1 MAARIEHSNS
11 SPEILGILPLQ
22 DAVLFPNTVIPLAV
36 VKKPG
41 IALVEEA
48 LREGK
53 QIGLVALKDKDT
65 EDPGPEDVRRVGTV
79 GTIQKML
86 KVPDGTLRC
95 IVAGS
100 TVFRVDEF
108 TQAQPYLA
116 GTISELPDIT
126 VESEELVAMHRNLA
140 SLFQKLLG
148 YLPQA
153 PREMEMEVN
162 NITDSNLLTYFIAST
177 MRLETADRQA
187 ILEERN
193 TVKRMRKLTM
203 LLTKELEVVELGH
216 KIQSDIQRE
225 MEKNQREFYL
235 RQQLRAIQ
243 EELGDTDPQ
252 QAEANELRKKIDEAQ
267 MPEEVQ
273 KAADREL
280 DRLSKVP
287 QASPEYS
294 VIRTYLDWL
303 VQLPWGKETSDA
315 IDIAQARTVLD
326 ADHYD
331 LEKVKDRIIEYLAV
345 GKLKK
350 RLAGPILCFVGPPG
364 VGKTS
369 LGQSIARAMGRKFVR
384 LSVGGVRD
392 EAEIRGHRRTY
403 IGAMPGTIVR
413 ALRDAG
419 TRNPVMMIDEI
430 DKVGS
435 DFRGDPQ
442 SALLEVLDPEQNN
455 SFRDH
460 YLDLPF
466 DLSHVLFICT
476 ANQLET
482 ISPPLRDAGTRN
494 PVMMID
500 EIDKV
505 GSDYR
510 GDPQSALLEVLDPAQ
525 NNTFRDHYLDL
536 PFDLSSVLFICTANN
551 LDTISPPLRDRMEII
566 TLSGYTEF
574 EKLQIAK
581 RYLLK
586 KQREANG
593 LRDSQAQ
600 INDAA
605 IRTVINDYTREA
617 GVRNLEREIGT
628 IFRKIARRIAE
639 EARFKARVKPE
650 SVQEYLSK
658 PRFFNEVKKRT
669 ATVGVATGL
678 AWTPVGGDIM
688 FIEVTVMPGTGKLG
702 LTGQLGDVMKES
714 AQAAISFL
722 RSRSSELG
730 LPDEYFNKHDVHVHV
745 PAGAVPKD
753 GPSAGIALATA
764 LASFLTNTKVDSNL
778 AMTGEITLTG
788 QVLPIGGLK
797 EKVLGAKR
805 AGISKIV
812 IPKRNEVDLDD
823 VPKEVR
829 DTMSFV
835 PVEEISEVFEQAFGK
850 RIVTPV
856 TLGYEDSRAGVVVPM
871 RRAIKRGPSGE
882 RKRPNGRQRT
892 AVSTRKR

>member
-1 MAARIEHSNS
+1 
-11 SPEILGILPLQ
+11 
-22 DAVLFPNTVIPLAV
+22 
-36 VKKPG
+36 PG

-53 QIGLVALKDKDT
+53 PIGLAVLKDREIENPQAD
-65 EDPGPEDVRRVGTV
+65 DVARVGTIGV
-79 GTIQKML
+79 IQKML

-95 IVAGS
+95 IVAGQH
-100 TVFRVDEF
+100 VFKIEQF
-108 TQAQPYLA
+108 TQISPYMIA
-116 GTISELPDIT
+116 AYTELPDVT
-126 VESEELVAMHRNLA
+126 VEDEQLVAMQRNLA
-140 SLFQKLLG
+140 GLFQKLLS

-153 PREMEMEVN
+153 PREMEMEVQ
-162 NITDSNLLTYFIAST
+162 NITDPAVLTYFVAST

-187 ILEERN
+187 LLEERD
-193 TVKRMRKLTM
+193 TAKRMRKLTL

-243 EELGDTDPQ
+243 EELGEVDPQ
-252 QAEANELRKKIDEAQ
+252 LAELNELREKIESAG
-267 MPEEVQ
+267 MPEDVK

-303 VQLPWGKETSDA
+303 VTLPWNVETTDH
-315 IDIAQARTVLD
+315 IDIKQARVILD
-326 ADHYD
+326 EDHYD
-331 LEKVKDRIIEYLAV
+331 LEKIKDRIVEYLAV

-350 RLAGPILCFVGPPG
+350 KLTGPILCFVGPPG

-369 LGQSIARAMGRKFVR
+369 LGQSIARAMGRKFAR

-413 ALRDAG
+413 AIRDAG
-419 TRNPVMMIDEI
+419 KKNPVLMIDEI
-430 DKVGS
+430 DKVGA

-455 SFRDH
+455 NFRDH

-466 DLSHVLFICT
+466 DLSQVLFICT
-476 ANQLET
+476 AN
-482 ISPPLRDAGTRN
+482 S
-494 PVMMID
+494 
-500 EIDKV
+500 
-505 GSDYR
+505 
-510 GDPQSALLEVLDPAQ
+510 
-525 NNTFRDHYLDL
+525 
-536 PFDLSSVLFICTANN
+536 

-566 TLSGYTEF
+566 ALPGYTEM

-586 KQREANG
+586 KQRRANG
-593 LRDSQAQ
+593 LNQTQAQ
-600 INDAA
+600 ISDSA
-605 IRTVINDYTREA
+605 IRAIINDYTREA

-628 IFRKIARRIAE
+628 VFRKVARKIA
-639 EARFKARVKPE
+639 EAPRFKARISPDNLAD
-650 SVQEYLSK
+650 YLSK
-658 PRFFNEVKKRT
+658 PRFFNEVRKRV
-669 ATVGVATGL
+669 ASVGVATGL
-678 AWTPVGGDIM
+678 AYTPVGGDIL
-688 FIEVTVMPGTGKLG
+688 FIETQAMPGSGKLV

-714 AQAAISFL
+714 AQAAVSFL

-730 LPDEYFNKHDVHVHV
+730 LPDEYFAKHDLHIHV
-745 PAGAVPKD
+745 PAGATPKD
-753 GPSAGIALATA
+753 GPSAGIALATSI
-764 LASFLTNTKVDSNL
+764 ASILTGLKVDPSL

-805 AGISKIV
+805 AGISKILL
-812 IPKRNEVDLDD
+812 PKRNEVDLDD
-823 VPKEVR
+823 IPKEVR
-829 DTMSFV
+829 DTMTFV
-835 PVEEISEVFEQAFGK
+835 PVEELSEVLHHALGK
-850 RIVTPV
+850 RVISPV
-856 TLGYEDSRAGVVVPM
+856 PMGAGVTETNNVVPM
-871 RRAIKRGPSGE
+871 RRRNGVVKQRRPAD
-882 RKRPNGRQRT
+882 RKRRV
-892 AVSTRKR
+892 AVRKR

>member
-1 MAARIEHSNS
+1 MAARLTRAS
-11 SPEILGILPLQ
+11 SASEIIGILPLQ

-41 IALVEEA
+41 IVLVEEA

-53 QIGLVALKDKDT
+53 QIGLVALKDKDI
-65 EDPGPEDVRRVGTV
+65 EDPGADDVRRIGTV

-100 TVFRVDEF
+100 SVFRIDEF
-108 TQAQPYLA
+108 TQTQPYLA
-116 GTISELPDIT
+116 ASITELPDIT
-126 VESEELVAMHRNLA
+126 RDTEELVAMHRNLA
-140 SLFQKLLG
+140 SLFTKLLG
-148 YLPQA
+148 FLPQA

-162 NITDSNLLTYFIAST
+162 NINDSNLLTYFIAST
-177 MRLETADRQA
+177 MRLDTADRQA
-187 ILEERN
+187 LLEERQ
-193 TVKRMRKLTM
+193 TEKRMRRLTM

-225 MEKNQREFYL
+225 MEKNQRDFYL

-243 EELGDTDPQ
+243 EELGETDPQ
-252 QAEANELRKKIDEAQ
+252 QAETNELRKKIDEAS
-267 MPEEVQ
+267 MPEDV
-273 KAADREL
+273 KKSADREL

-287 QASPEYS
+287 TASPEYS

-303 VQLPWGKETSDA
+303 VTLPWNSETPDA
-315 IDIAQARTVLD
+315 IEIGRAREILD

-350 RLAGPILCFVGPPG
+350 KLAGPILCFVGPPG

-369 LGQSIARAMGRKFVR
+369 LGQSIAKAMGRKFAR

-403 IGAMPGTIVR
+403 IGAMPGTIIR
-413 ALRDAG
+413 TIRDAG
-419 TRNPVMMIDEI
+419 TRNPVVMIDEI

-442 SALLEVLDPEQNN
+442 SALLEVLDPEQNK
-455 SFRDH
+455 S
-460 YLDLPF
+460 
-466 DLSHVLFICT
+466 
-476 ANQLET
+476 
-482 ISPPLRDAGTRN
+482 
-494 PVMMID
+494 
-500 EIDKV
+500 
-505 GSDYR
+505 
-510 GDPQSALLEVLDPAQ
+510 
-525 NNTFRDHYLDL
+525 FRDHYLDL
-536 PFDLSSVLFICTANN
+536 PFDLSSVLFICTANS
-551 LDTISPPLRDRMEII
+551 LETITPPLRDRMEII
-566 TLSGYTEF
+566 PLAGYTEF

-581 RYLLK
+581 RYLLR

-593 LRDSQAQ
+593 LRDVQAQ
-600 INDAA
+600 INDPALRA
-605 IRTVINDYTREA
+605 IINDYTREA

-628 IFRKIARRIAE
+628 IFRKVARKIAE
-639 EARFKARVKPE
+639 DSKYKARIKPE
-650 SVQEYLSK
+650 GLAEYLSR
-658 PRFFNEVKKRT
+658 PRYYNEVKKRT
-669 ATVGVATGL
+669 ASVGVATGMFY
-678 AWTPVGGDIM
+678 TPVGGDIL
-688 FIEVTVMPGTGKLG
+688 FIETTAMPGTGKLV

-714 AQAAISFL
+714 AQAAVSFV

-730 LPDEYFNKHDVHVHV
+730 LQDDWFGKHDLHIHV

-753 GPSAGIALATA
+753 GPSAGVAIATSIVSL
-764 LASFLTNTKVDSNL
+764 LTNTKVDSNL
-778 AMTGEITLTG
+778 SMTGEITLTG
-788 QVLPIGGLK
+788 QVLPIGGVK

-812 IPKRNEVDLDD
+812 LPKRNEIDLED

-829 DTMSFV
+829 DTITFV
-835 PVEEISEVFEQAFGK
+835 AVEELSEVFEQALGK
-850 RIVTPV
+850 AIITPV
-856 TLGYEDSRAGVVVPM
+856 LLGNEPHKGDGVVVPM
-871 RRAIKRGPSGE
+871 RRSAHTKRASNGKRSRPRAVAS
-882 RKRPNGRQRT
+882 RKR
-892 AVSTRKR
+892 

>member
-1 MAARIEHSNS
+1 MAARTKEKLEK
-11 SPEILGILPLQ
+11 PAVAPDILGILPLQ

-48 LREGK
+48 LRDGR

-65 EDPGPEDVRRVGTV
+65 EDPGPDDVRRIGTI
-79 GTIQKML
+79 GTIQRMI
-86 KVPDGTLRC
+86 KVPDGTIRC
-95 IVAGS
+95 IVGGNS
-100 TVFRVDEF
+100 VFRADEF
-108 TQAQPYLA
+108 TSTSPYLA
-116 GTISELPDIT
+116 TTYTELPDVT
-126 VESEELVAMHRNLA
+126 RESEELVAMHRNLGT
-140 SLFQKLLG
+140 LFSKLIG
-148 YLPQA
+148 FLPQA

-162 NITDSNLLTYFIAST
+162 NISDSNLLTYFVASS
-177 MRLETADRQA
+177 MRLDTADRQLL
-187 ILEERN
+187 LEERN
-193 TVKRMRKLTM
+193 TEKRMRKLTV
-203 LLTKELEVVELGH
+203 LLTRELEVVELGH

-243 EELGDTDPQ
+243 EELGETDPT
-252 QAEANELRKKIDEAQ
+252 QAETNELRKKLDEAGL
-267 MPEEVQ
+267 PEDV
-273 KAADREL
+273 KKSADREL

-294 VIRTYLDWL
+294 VIRTYLDWI
-303 VQLPWGKETSDA
+303 VQLPWGIATTDA
-315 IDIAQARTVLD
+315 IDIAKAREVLD
-326 ADHYD
+326 EDHYG

-350 RLAGPILCFVGPPG
+350 KLTGPILCFVGPPG

-435 DFRGDPQ
+435 D
-442 SALLEVLDPEQNN
+442 
-455 SFRDH
+455 
-460 YLDLPF
+460 
-466 DLSHVLFICT
+466 
-476 ANQLET
+476 
-482 ISPPLRDAGTRN
+482 
-494 PVMMID
+494 
-500 EIDKV
+500 
-505 GSDYR
+505 YR

-525 NNTFRDHYLDL
+525 NNSFRDHYLDL
-536 PFDLSSVLFICTANN
+536 PFDLSQVLFVCTAND
-551 LDTISPPLRDRMEII
+551 LSTISGPLRDRMEII
-566 TLSGYTEF
+566 QLSGYTEL
-574 EKLQIAK
+574 EKMQIAK
-581 RYLLK
+581 RYLVK

-593 LRDSQAQ
+593 LRESQVQ
-600 INDAA
+600 INDPAL
-605 IRTVINDYTREA
+605 RTVINDYTREA
-617 GVRNLEREIGT
+617 GVRNLDREIGT
-628 IFRKIARRIAE
+628 IFRKVARRIAE
-639 EARFKARVKPE
+639 APRYKARVKPE
-650 SVQEYLSK
+650 SVPDYLSRQ
-658 PRFFNEVKKRT
+658 RFYNEVKKRT
-669 ATVGVATGL
+669 AAVGVTTGL

-688 FIEVTVMPGTGKLG
+688 FIESTAMPGSGKLV

-714 AQAAISFL
+714 AQAAVSFL

-730 LPDEYFNKHDVHVHV
+730 LPEDYFTKTDIHVHV

-753 GPSAGIALATA
+753 GPSAGIALATSI
-764 LASFLTNTKVDSNL
+764 ASLVTGTKVDSNL

-805 AGISKIV
+805 AGISKILLPV
-812 IPKRNEVDLDD
+812 RNEVDLED
-823 VPKEVR
+823 VPEEVR
-829 DTMSFV
+829 STMEFV
-835 PVEEISEVFEQAFGK
+835 PVEEVSEVFLQAFGK
-850 RIVTPV
+850 RIITPV
-856 TLGYEDSRAGVVVPM
+856 TLGDEPRQSNVVPIG
-871 RRAIKRGPSGE
+871 RPRT
-882 RKRPNGRQRT
+882 KRPGRPRPVVTTQ
-892 AVSTRKR
+892 TRKS

>member
-1 MAARIEHSNS
+1 M
-11 SPEILGILPLQ
+11 SPQKMSAQKKPAIVPANLIGILPLQ
-22 DAVLFPNTVIPLAV
+22 EAVLFPNTVIPLAV

-41 IALVEEA
+41 IQLVEEA

-53 QIGLVALKDKDT
+53 PIGLTVLKDR
-65 EDPGPEDVRRVGTV
+65 EIENPEPDDVQRVGTIGV
-79 GTIQKML
+79 IQKML

-95 IVAGS
+95 IVAGQQ
-100 TVFRVDEF
+100 VFKIEQF
-108 TQAQPYLA
+108 TQTSPYMVA
-116 GTISELPDIT
+116 AYTELPDVT
-126 VESEELVAMHRNLA
+126 VEDEQLVAMQRNLGG
-140 SLFQKLLG
+140 LFQKLLS

-153 PREMEMEVN
+153 PREMEMEVQ
-162 NITDSNLLTYFIAST
+162 NITDPAVLTYFVAST

-187 ILEERN
+187 LLEERD
-193 TVKRMRKLTM
+193 TAKRMRKLTL

-243 EELGDTDPQ
+243 EELGEVDPQ
-252 QAEANELRKKIDEAQ
+252 LAEVNELREKIDAAG
-267 MPEEVQ
+267 MPEDVK

-303 VQLPWGKETSDA
+303 VTLPWNNETADH
-315 IDIAQARTVLD
+315 IDIKAARVILD
-326 ADHYD
+326 EDHYD
-331 LEKVKDRIIEYLAV
+331 LEKIKDRIVEYLAV

-350 RLAGPILCFVGPPG
+350 KLTGPILCFVGPPG

-369 LGQSIARAMGRKFVR
+369 LGQSIARAMGRKFAR

-413 ALRDAG
+413 AIRDAG
-419 TRNPVMMIDEI
+419 KKNPVLMIDEI
-430 DKVGS
+430 DKVGA

-455 SFRDH
+455 NFRDH

-466 DLSHVLFICT
+466 DLSQVLFICT
-476 ANQLET
+476 AN
-482 ISPPLRDAGTRN
+482 S
-494 PVMMID
+494 
-500 EIDKV
+500 
-505 GSDYR
+505 
-510 GDPQSALLEVLDPAQ
+510 
-525 NNTFRDHYLDL
+525 
-536 PFDLSSVLFICTANN
+536 

-566 TLSGYTEF
+566 ALPGYTEM

-586 KQREANG
+586 KQRKANG
-593 LRDSQAQ
+593 LKETQAQ
-600 INDAA
+600 ISDTALRA
-605 IRTVINDYTREA
+605 IINDYTREA

-628 IFRKIARRIAE
+628 VFRKIARKIAE
-639 EARFKARVKPE
+639 NSRYKARIKPE
-650 SVQEYLSK
+650 NLAEYLSK
-658 PRFFNEVKKRT
+658 PRFFNEVRKRV
-669 ATVGVATGL
+669 ASVGVATGL
-678 AWTPVGGDIM
+678 AYTPVGGDIL
-688 FIEVTVMPGTGKLG
+688 FIETQTMPGSGKLV

-714 AQAAISFL
+714 GQAAVSFL

-730 LPDEYFNKHDVHVHV
+730 LSEDYFAKHDLHIHV
-745 PAGAVPKD
+745 PAGATPKD
-753 GPSAGIALATA
+753 GPSAGIALVTSI
-764 LASFLTNTKVDSNL
+764 ASILTGLKVDPNL

-805 AGISKIV
+805 AGISKILL
-812 IPKRNEVDLDD
+812 PKRNEMDLDD
-823 VPKEVR
+823 IPKEVR
-829 DTMSFV
+829 DTMTFV
-835 PVEEISEVFEQAFGK
+835 PVEELSDVLYQALGK
-850 RIVTPV
+850 RVISPVPMGREATESSNVVTM
-856 TLGYEDSRAGVVVPM
+856 RRRNGVVKQQ
-871 RRAIKRGPSGE
+871 RRATND
-882 RKRPNGRQRT
+882 RKRRV
-892 AVSTRKR
+892 AVRKR

>member
-1 MAARIEHSNS
+1 MEAPDLSAVDSI
-11 SPEILGILPLQ
+11 GILPLQ
-22 DAVLFPNTVIPLAV
+22 EAVLFPNTVIPLAV

-53 QIGLVALKDKDT
+53 PIGLVVLKDKDI
-65 EDPGPEDVRRVGTV
+65 EDPGPDDIHRVGTI

-100 TVFRVDEF
+100 NVFRIDQIVKREPYLVAEF
-108 TQAQPYLA
+108 T
-116 GTISELPDIT
+116 ELPDVT
-126 VESEELVAMHRNLA
+126 SDSEELVAMHRNLA
-140 SLFQKLLG
+140 TLFQKLLS

-153 PREMEMEVN
+153 PREMEMEVQ
-162 NITDSNLLTYFIAST
+162 NITDSNLLTYFVAST
-177 MRLETADRQA
+177 MRLDTEDRQA

-193 TVKRMRKLTM
+193 TEKRLRKLTI

-216 KIQSDIQRE
+216 KIQSDIQKE

-243 EELGDTDPQ
+243 DELGETDPQ
-252 QAEANELRKKIDEAQ
+252 QADANELRKKIDEAGL
-267 MPEEVQ
+267 PEDAR

-280 DRLSKVP
+280 DRLAKVP

-294 VIRTYLDWL
+294 VIRTYLDWI
-303 VQLPWGKETSDA
+303 VQLPWSKTTDDN
-315 IDIAQARTVLD
+315 IDIGKAREVLD
-326 ADHYD
+326 EDHYD
-331 LEKVKDRIIEYLAV
+331 LDKIKDRIVEYLAV
-345 GKLKK
+345 GKLRKK
-350 RLAGPILCFVGPPG
+350 LTGPILCFVGPPG

-403 IGAMPGTIVR
+403 IGAMPGTIIR

-466 DLSHVLFICT
+466 DLSSVLFVCT
-476 ANQLET
+476 AN
-482 ISPPLRDAGTRN
+482 
-494 PVMMID
+494 
-500 EIDKV
+500 
-505 GSDYR
+505 
-510 GDPQSALLEVLDPAQ
+510 
-525 NNTFRDHYLDL
+525 
-536 PFDLSSVLFICTANN
+536 DLSTVA
-551 LDTISPPLRDRMEII
+551 PALRDRMEII
-566 TLSGYTEF
+566 PLAGYTEQD
-574 EKLQIAK
+574 KIQIAK
-581 RYLLK
+581 RYLVA
-586 KQREANG
+586 KQRKANG
-593 LRDSQAQ
+593 VTAGQAQ
-600 INDAA
+600 ITDAA
-605 IRTVINDYTREA
+605 IRAIIVDYTREA

-628 IFRKIARRIAE
+628 TFRKIARKVAE
-639 EARFKARVKPE
+639 ERKFRQRVRPE
-650 SVQEYLSK
+650 NLVEYLQK
-658 PRFFNEVKKRT
+658 PRFFNEIKKRV
-669 ATVGVATGL
+669 ASVGVATGL

-688 FIEVTVMPGTGKLG
+688 FIETSAMPGTGKLT

-714 AQAAISFL
+714 ATAAVSFL

-730 LPDEYFNKHDVHVHV
+730 LAEEWFGKHDLHIHV

-753 GPSAGIALATA
+753 GPSAGIAIATSIVS
-764 LASFLTNTKVDSNL
+764 LLTNKKVNSDI

-788 QVLPIGGLK
+788 QVLPVGGIK

-805 AGISKIV
+805 AGIRKILL
-812 IPKRNEVDLDD
+812 PRRNELDLDD
-823 VPKEVR
+823 VPKEIR
-829 DTMSFV
+829 DTMEFV
-835 PVEEISEVFEQAFGK
+835 LMDELSEVFLQALGHRIITPVYLGVEAPRRANNVVALRPSNGVKRMRVNGK
-850 RIVTPV
+850 RARQI
-856 TLGYEDSRAGVVVPM
+856 S
-871 RRAIKRGPSGE
+871 
-882 RKRPNGRQRT
+882 RKR
-892 AVSTRKR
+892 

>member
-1 MAARIEHSNS
+1 MAARKT
-11 SPEILGILPLQ
+11 SPIVTANLIGILPLQ
-22 DAVLFPNTVIPLAV
+22 EAVLFPNTVIPLAV

-41 IALVEEA
+41 IQLVEEA

-53 QIGLVALKDKDT
+53 PIGLTVLKNKET
-65 EDPGPEDVRRVGTV
+65 EDPGPDDIQRVGTIGV
-79 GTIQKML
+79 IQKML

-95 IVAGS
+95 IVAGQA
-100 TVFRVDEF
+100 VFKIENFVQE
-108 TQAQPYLA
+108 QPYMVA
-116 GTISELPDIT
+116 AYTTLPDIT
-126 VESEELVAMHRNLA
+126 RESEALTAMHRNLGG
-140 SLFQKLLG
+140 LFQRLLS

-153 PREMEMEVN
+153 PREMEMEVQ
-162 NITDSNLLTYFIAST
+162 NITDPDVLTYFVAST
-177 MRLETADRQA
+177 MRLETAERQA
-187 ILEERN
+187 VLEERD
-193 TVKRMRKLTM
+193 TAKRMRKLTM

-243 EELGDTDPQ
+243 EELGEVDPQ
-252 QAEANELRKKIDEAQ
+252 QAETNELRQKIDEAK
-267 MPEEVQ
+267 MPEEVK

-303 VQLPWGKETSDA
+303 VQMPW
-315 IDIAQARTVLD
+315 DIVSADHIEIKKARQILD
-326 ADHYD
+326 EDHYD
-331 LEKVKDRIIEYLAV
+331 LEKVKDRIVEYLAV

-350 RLAGPILCFVGPPG
+350 KLTGPILCFVGPPG

-384 LSVGGVRD
+384 MSVGGVRD

-403 IGAMPGTIVR
+403 IGAMPGTFVR

-419 TRNPVMMIDEI
+419 TKNPVMMIDEI
-430 DKVGS
+430 DKVGA
-435 DFRGDPQ
+435 DYRGDPQ
-442 SALLEVLDPEQNN
+442 SALLELLDPEQNN

-466 DLSHVLFICT
+466 DMSQVLFICT
-476 ANQLET
+476 AN
-482 ISPPLRDAGTRN
+482 S
-494 PVMMID
+494 
-500 EIDKV
+500 
-505 GSDYR
+505 
-510 GDPQSALLEVLDPAQ
+510 
-525 NNTFRDHYLDL
+525 
-536 PFDLSSVLFICTANN
+536 

-566 TLSGYTEF
+566 QLSGYTEL

-586 KQREANG
+586 KQRAANG
-593 LRDSQAQ
+593 LKETQIQ

-605 IRTVINDYTREA
+605 IRAIIVDYTREA

-628 IFRKIARRIAE
+628 VFRKVARKIAEQPRYKGRI
-639 EARFKARVKPE
+639 KPE
-650 SVQEYLSK
+650 SLNEYLQR
-658 PRFFNEVKKRT
+658 PRFFNEVRKRT
-669 ATVGVATGL
+669 ASLGVATGMF
-678 AWTPVGGDIM
+678 WTPVGGDIL
-688 FIEVTVMPGTGKLG
+688 FIETQGMPGTGKLV

-714 AQAAISFL
+714 AQAAVSFL

-730 LPDEYFNKHDVHVHV
+730 LAEDYFAKHDLHIHV
-745 PAGAVPKD
+745 PAGATPKD
-753 GPSAGIALATA
+753 GPSAGIAMATSI
-764 LASFLTNTKVDSNL
+764 ASMLTGLKVDPSL

-805 AGISKIV
+805 AGISKILL
-812 IPKRNEVDLDD
+812 PKRNEFDLDD
-823 VPKEVR
+823 VPKEIR
-829 DTMSFV
+829 DTMTFV
-835 PVEEISEVFEQAFGK
+835 PVEELSEVLLHALGK
-850 RIVTPV
+850 RIITPV
-856 TLGYEDSRAGVVVPM
+856 ALGDEGKRQPSNVVSMRRNATAKRASRASGT
-871 RRAIKRGPSGE
+871 RR
-882 RKRPNGRQRT
+882 RT
-892 AVSTRKR
+892 R

>member
-1 MAARIEHSNS
+1 M
-11 SPEILGILPLQ
+11 PEKRETKIAPISQIGILPLQ
-22 DAVLFPNTVIPLAV
+22 EAVLFPHTVIPLAV

-41 IALVEEA
+41 IQLVEEA

-53 QIGLVALKDKDT
+53 AIGLTVLKDR
-65 EDPGPEDVRRVGTV
+65 EIENPGPEDVARVGTIGV
-79 GTIQKML
+79 IQKML

-95 IVAGS
+95 IVAGQQA
-100 TVFRVDEF
+100 FKIEQF
-108 TQAQPYLA
+108 TQVSPYMMA
-116 GTISELPDIT
+116 AYVELPDVTI
-126 VESEELVAMHRNLA
+126 ENEQLVAMQRNLA
-140 SLFQKLLG
+140 GLFQKLLS

-153 PREMEMEVN
+153 PREMEMEVQ
-162 NITDSNLLTYFIAST
+162 NITDPAVLTYFVAST

-187 ILEERN
+187 LLEERD
-193 TVKRMRKLTM
+193 TAKRMRKLTL
-203 LLTKELEVVELGH
+203 LLTRELEVVELGH

-243 EELGDTDPQ
+243 EELGEVDPQ
-252 QAEANELRKKIDEAQ
+252 QAETNELREKIVAAQ
-267 MPEEVQ
+267 MPEDVK

-303 VQLPWGKETSDA
+303 VTLPWSSETADH
-315 IDIAQARTVLD
+315 IDIPQARQILD
-326 ADHYD
+326 EDHYD
-331 LEKVKDRIIEYLAV
+331 LDKIKDRIIEYLAV

-350 RLAGPILCFVGPPG
+350 KLTGPILCFVGPPG

-413 ALRDAG
+413 AIRDAG

-430 DKVGS
+430 DKVGA

-455 SFRDH
+455 
-460 YLDLPF
+460 
-466 DLSHVLFICT
+466 
-476 ANQLET
+476 N
-482 ISPPLRDAGTRN
+482 
-494 PVMMID
+494 
-500 EIDKV
+500 
-505 GSDYR
+505 
-510 GDPQSALLEVLDPAQ
+510 
-525 NNTFRDHYLDL
+525 FRDHYLDL
-536 PFDLSSVLFICTANN
+536 PFDLSSVLFICTANS

-566 TLSGYTEF
+566 QLSGYTEL

-581 RYLLK
+581 RFLIR
-586 KQREANG
+586 KQRKANG
-593 LRDSQAQ
+593 LKETQAQ
-600 INDAA
+600 IGDPALRA
-605 IRTVINDYTREA
+605 IIVDYTREA

-628 IFRKIARRIAE
+628 VFRKIARKIAE
-639 EARFKARVKPE
+639 NPRFKARVKPE
-650 SVQEYLSK
+650 NLVEYLSR
-658 PRFFNEVKKRT
+658 PRFFNEVRKRT
-669 ATVGVATGL
+669 ASVGVSTGMF
-678 AWTPVGGDIM
+678 WTPVGGDIL
-688 FIEVTVMPGTGKLG
+688 FIETQAMPGTGKLV
-702 LTGQLGDVMKES
+702 LTGQLGEVMKES
-714 AQAAISFL
+714 AQAAVSFL

-730 LPDEYFNKHDVHVHV
+730 LPEDYFAKHDIHVHV
-745 PAGAVPKD
+745 PAGAQPKD

-764 LASFLTNTKVDSNL
+764 IASMLTGLKVDPNL

-805 AGISKIV
+805 AGIAKV
-812 IPKRNEVDLDD
+812 LLPKRNEMDLDD
-823 VPKEVR
+823 IPKEIR
-829 DTMSFV
+829 DSMTFAT
-835 PVEEISEVFEQAFGK
+835 VEELSEVLQHALGK
-850 RIVTPV
+850 RVIAPV
-856 TLGYEDSRAGVVVPM
+856 PLGGVQDKVNNVVPLRHVRRRNGVVK
-871 RRAIKRGPSGE
+871 RAASE
-882 RKRPNGRQRT
+882 RKRRVG
-892 AVSTRKR
+892 ARKR